1 MTATL
6 APALRGAL
14 LRFRVLANVVG
25 VGLVILVFVGLPLN
39 RLADQPVVSA
49 VVGPLHGF
57 LYLIY
62 LAFALDL
69 ARRARWSVRGTVL
82 VFLAGTIP
90 FMSFLADRIV
100 TRRTRAGQPI

>member
-1 MTATL
+1 
-6 APALRGAL
+6 
-14 LRFRVLANVVG
+14 VLANVVG

-90 FMSFLADRIV
+90 FMSFVADRIV
-100 TRRTRAGQPI
+100 TRRTRAGQQI